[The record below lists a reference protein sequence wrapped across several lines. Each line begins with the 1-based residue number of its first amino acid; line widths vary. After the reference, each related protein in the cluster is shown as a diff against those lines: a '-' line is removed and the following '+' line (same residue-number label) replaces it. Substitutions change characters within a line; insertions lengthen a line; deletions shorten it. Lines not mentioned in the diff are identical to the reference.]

1 MNAMGHSGLI
11 RALVFLPNKANV
23 ENAIFNYV
31 NIRIFFPNSN
41 SYSKV
46 HPLPPGP
53 KSSISLSE
61 SP

>member
-11 RALVFLPNKANV
+11 RALVFLPSKANV

-41 SYSKV
+41 CYSKV
-46 HPLPPGP
+46 HPLPAGP